1 MVLVALLQVVTTL
14 VDNCTYERLSSEHIP
29 NLYNAIIPHWK
40 NKGQGLNV
48 CYCYYHCH
56 SSDIY
61 IYIYIYIYI

>member
-40 NKGQGLNV
+40 NKGW
-48 CYCYYHCH
+48 
-56 SSDIY
+56 
-61 IYIYIYIYI
+61 